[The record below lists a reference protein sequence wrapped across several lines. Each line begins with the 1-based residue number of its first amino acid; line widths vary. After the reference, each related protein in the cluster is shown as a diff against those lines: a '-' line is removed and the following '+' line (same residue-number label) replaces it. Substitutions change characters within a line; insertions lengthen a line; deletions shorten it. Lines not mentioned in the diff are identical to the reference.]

1 MTTELSK
8 FTEAY
13 ATMTVATYEPLILRW
28 ISGWTLATVA
38 TTVAKRMARSDI
50 YKQTK
55 ALSTAH
61 SVAIVQAAV
70 KQISVPD
77 EKEVARA
84 AREIRFVARDN
95 LDNAAG
101 GDLQKLD
108 IKEFPQAVAYRG
120 VIYPHGLTL
129 NEAPSPEMQKMR
141 QMQTTSVS
149 QDVPTFVSGVADV
162 RLADFDLAK
171 AKGEVFE
178 TMIKSV
184 REAGDRPVA
193 AHVGRQ
199 LQQLGLY
206 NFFPGLKIEEALSP
220 IGIAHFYRQL
230 YFNAEEGFGPIE
242 QAFTVAPLETL
253 EVVYETVRK
262 QIHEEVMEIGL
273 EEMSEAATEEKN
285 TDEVS
290 DKVST
295 MIQRDTSA
303 AMSANASGSIGV
315 WQAGAS
321 ANASFKNSGQR
332 SREQTSR
339 RLKEVT
345 SRAAERITK
354 TFKVTTRDVEDI
366 TTTNLTRRVI
376 RNDSPAPVSYGLRRV
391 LRRVKVKVQ
400 DMGPRLVWQL
410 YVRNP
415 GKGLARS
422 KFVHFREAGP
432 IAVPEIPPGL
442 PPRPVGGTDTGTTSS
457 SLQYDGLR
465 GWYVTLVIQP
475 GADRKVTSVSIDS
488 ITDLEGGGKDDLSP
502 SPKNDVQFGGGWD
515 AASGKFTK
523 NIGILPGDGASV
535 SINYTYGWDPAGS
548 VMDDWEAKRKAAV
561 AALNEEALNNK
572 FDREKALITERSKI
586 RPRPAADL
594 RKEERYEVM
603 NRMVSHLF
611 ANKGSGQD
619 PSPLEIEFF
628 HRYFDIDGMFTYTH
642 PSWWKPRYTP
652 VATGMGR
659 PAYEITAESEPAP
672 LGSSLGWMIQ
682 LDGDSRR
689 NEFINSPWIRV
700 CMPIYP
706 GREAEAIRW
715 LAKHIE
721 GEEGYDLN
729 SGPLKELLDQ
739 VEQYRGQEEKL
750 GINGPD
756 YVTVDST
763 IGDEPGDPNGPLK
776 PEDVYPIVQ
785 EFEVTVPT
793 EGFVY
798 DELKLA

>member
-1 MTTELSK
+1 MTTELGK
-8 FTEAY
+8 FKDAY

-38 TTVAKRMARSDI
+38 TTVAKRMSRATLYSRAA
-50 YKQTK
+50 

-61 SVAIVQAAV
+61 GIASVQAASRRKALPSTELMV
-70 KQISVPD
+70 KASDRARLVVRD
-77 EKEVARA
+77 EVDRA
-84 AREIRFVARDN
+84 ADGEVT
-95 LDNAAG
+95 
-101 GDLQKLD
+101 KLD
-108 IKEFPQAVAYRG
+108 VAGFPSAVAYRG
-120 VIYPHGLTL
+120 IAYPNGLTL
-129 NEAPSPEMQKMR
+129 NLSSAVFKRSEAGAIAD
-141 QMQTTSVS
+141 
-149 QDVPTFVSGVADV
+149 DVPTFVSG
-162 RLADFDLAK
+162 LAEEREVNFDYVEAK
-171 AKGEVFE
+171 SKVFN
-178 TMIKSV
+178 TLLTSV
-184 REAGDRPVA
+184 REGGNVA
-193 AHVGRQ
+193 LSTTLNRH
-199 LQQLGLY
+199 LKDIGLY
-206 NFFPGLKIEEALSP
+206 NFFPILKVEEALSP

-230 YFNAEEGFGPIE
+230 YFNAEEGFGPLE
-242 QAFTVAPLETL
+242 QAFTIAPLETL

-262 QIHEEVMEIGL
+262 QIHEEVMEVGL
-273 EEMSEAATEEKN
+273 EQISETATEEKN

-295 MIQRDTSA
+295 MIQRDSSA
-303 AMSANASGSIGV
+303 AMSANVSGSIGV
-315 WQAGAS
+315 WQASAS

-345 SRAAERITK
+345 TRAAERITK

-400 DMGPRLVWQL
+400 DLGPRLVWQL
-410 YVRNP
+410 YVRTP

-422 KFVHFREAGP
+422 KFVHFRESGP
-432 IAVPEIPPGL
+432 IAIPEVPPGL
-442 PPRPVGGTDTGTTSS
+442 PPRPMGGTDTGTTSS
-457 SLQYDGLR
+457 SLKWDPGR
-465 GWYVTLVIQP
+465 KTWYVTLVVQP
-475 GADRKVTSVSIDS
+475 GADRVVTSVSIDS
-488 ITDLEGGGKDDLSP
+488 ITDLEGGGKDDLAP
-502 SPKNDVQFGGGWD
+502 SPRNDIQWGGGWD
-515 AASGKFTK
+515 AAGGKFTK
-523 NIGILPGDGASV
+523 NIAILEGDGASV
-535 SINYTYGWDPAGS
+535 SINYTYAWDPAGP
-548 VMDDWEAKRKAAV
+548 VMAAWEAQRQAAV
-561 AALNEEALNNK
+561 ATLTEEALNKK
-572 FDREKALITERSKI
+572 FEREKGLITEKSKI

-611 ANKGSGQD
+611 ANKSGGQD
-619 PSPLEIEFF
+619 PSPLEIEYF

-682 LDGDSRR
+682 LDGDARR

-700 CMPIYP
+700 CLPIYP
-706 GREAEAIRW
+706 GREREAIEW

-721 GEEGYDLN
+721 GEQGYDVN
-729 SGPLKELLDQ
+729 GGPLKELLDQ
-739 VEQYRGQEEKL
+739 VEQYRGLEEKL

-763 IGDEPGDPNGPLK
+763 IGDEPADPNAPLK
-776 PEDVYPIVQ
+776 PENVYPVVQ

-798 DELKLA
+798 DELKLV